1 MSSAVPQTSSRS
13 STGRRRGSQVVEFAL
28 VLPILCAMVLGLV
41 DYGWFFLQQ
50 SMVTNSVREAMRFGA
65 IQTPASGD
73 LTGECSTCVDGAAEE
88 IVTNLAVYGIVV
100 AQADVTPTIVN
111 VAGTCALQLSPTIA
125 FDPVAGFVPTPPSFD
140 VNAITYLQNVTG
152 C

>member
-1 MSSAVPQTSSRS
+1 M
-13 STGRRRGSQVVEFAL
+13 VEFAL
-28 VLPILCAMVLGLV
+28 VLPILCTMVLGLV

-50 SMVTNSVREAMRFGA
+50 SMVTNSIREAMRYGA

-73 LTGECSTCVDGAAEE
+73 LTGECSTCVDGAAAE
-88 IVTNLAVYGIVV
+88 IVSQLAVYGIVV

-111 VAGTCALQLSPTIA
+111 VAGTCALQLNPTIP
-125 FDPVAGFVPTPPSFD
+125 FDPVAGFVPTPDLFD
-140 VNAITYLQNVTG
+140 VNAISFLQNVTG

>member
-1 MSSAVPQTSSRS
+1 MSSVVPRAP
-13 STGRRRGSQVVEFAL
+13 RRFRRGSQVVEFAL

-50 SMVTNSVREAMRFGA
+50 SMVTNSIREAMRYGA
-65 IQTPASGD
+65 IQTPAAGD
-73 LTGECSTCVDGAAEE
+73 LTGECSTCVDGAAAE
-88 IVTNLAVYGIVV
+88 IVTQLAVYGIVV
-100 AQADVTPTIVN
+100 AQSDVTPTIVN
-111 VAGTCALQLSPTIA
+111 VAGTCALSLNPTIA
-125 FDPVAGFVPTPPSFD
+125 FDPVAGFVPTPDAFD